1 MKHGLQRKS
10 NFTWQEK
17 KKTAFEIIINN
28 KKTKNKKHVQS
39 HHKKLAGTR
48 NIEMLGA
55 VHILFLYFK
64 NIF

>member
-17 KKTAFEIIINN
+17 KKTAFEIINNN
-28 KKTKNKKHVQS
+28 KKTKNQKHVQS

-55 VHILFLYFK
+55 VRFCILKIFFK
-64 NIF
+64 N

>member
-17 KKTAFEIIINN
+17 KKTAFEIINNN
-28 KKTKNKKHVQS
+28 KKTKNQKHVQS

-48 NIEMLGA
+48 NIEMLG
-55 VHILFLYFK
+55 
-64 NIF
+64 